1 MKNLFKKMMLVAV
14 AAMAFTACSQDVNE
28 VNKVEKV
35 TRYEFTANIADDTR
49 SGFAEKEEGAK
60 AYKSEWHEGDQVK
73 IFIDGYEP
81 IVADITTEGKFSF
94 ELTDAPESFYM
105 TVVSPAESWSSK
117 DYSTIPAEQTP
128 LANSVDPVAHI
139 LKAQNVQVT
148 NGSAD
153 AANMGHEVAYGKMTV
168 NGVDFAI
175 DHVVVNLKGTYYQ
188 NYERE
193 CTYTINADNVQNNVF
208 WFATETFE
216 NVTEF
221 TVTAYGA
228 EGKVVTKTVDV
239 AAADKTLSFNYS
251 RVSTFSVSGLEAVVA
266 PEEPSALVFTSAS
279 WTNDWAPDDKFIQ
292 FYTEDGGTL
301 QLNFYQ
307 CNYSNLLD
315 ARTYGFANSGA
326 IYPGG
331 QYSWYKN
338 TAAGIDTEIVSGSVM
353 VSVVNGQYYIEFSN
367 MADYDGVVIEA
378 ATFTGM
384 ISKLQVPDM
393 RTALAKPNVTATADG
408 KMITISWGAVT
419 GADEYYVF
427 CSSSAI
433 SPITTTET
441 TVVVEAPAFATEYEF
456 LIRAVAN
463 DSNPHYKTSDD
474 YYFYVTTGK
483 DPDAFADVVLSAPIA
498 DSYNSYGFCYRM
510 NFTDDSGKYFRF
522 FFNEADRSGNNSLNV
537 GVYTGIGN
545 GSSDNYVPGAGRF
558 AATMFDN
565 WGRVS
570 GYYARAFKE
579 SSTIEV
585 TYTDNEYTII
595 LTHEGKTYGYKGMP
609 DGWVAPAAGG
619 EEPEPELPDQP
630 EPDPS
635 DEIWNVATEGTINA
649 RYTYF
654 KFTKGSDTITGMFVY
669 PSMAQIPGLY
679 EVETLTSYSNYKI
692 SEVKLNG
699 IFSDS
704 EEGTVNIEMTPDGYY
719 KFTLN
724 LTLNGTKYAG
734 TAMM

>member
-1 MKNLFKKMMLVAV
+1 MKNLFKKLMLVAV

-49 SGFAEKEEGAK
+49 SGFAEKEEGAT

-81 IVADITTEGKFSF
+81 IVADITTKGNFAF
-94 ELTDAPESFYM
+94 ELTNAPESFFM
-105 TVVSPAESWSSK
+105 TVVSPAESWSSQ
-117 DYSTIPAEQTP
+117 YTANLPEVQTSGV
-128 LANSVDPVAHI
+128 NSVDAKAH
-139 LKAQNVQVT
+139 LLQAQNVSVN

-153 AANMGHEVAYGKMTV
+153 AFEMGHQIAYAKMTV

-175 DHVVVNLKGTYYQ
+175 DHVVVDLKGSFYGYT
-188 NYERE
+188 RE
-193 CTYTINADNVQNNVF
+193 YSYTVKANGVDNTF
-208 WFATETFE
+208 WFATEPID
-216 NVTEF
+216 VAEF
-221 TVTAYGA
+221 TVTAYDA
-228 EGKVVTKTVDV
+228 EGKAVTKTVNV
-239 AAADKTLSFNYS
+239 AEAGKTMSFNYG
-251 RVSTFSVSGLEAVVA
+251 RVGTFSVKDLEAA
-266 PEEPSALVFTSAS
+266 AEPSVPVFTSAYVS
-279 WTNDWAPDDKFIQ
+279 GDSYSDFSLIFESSELGKLLLNPYKVVGEDWVLQPGTYALGSYSGA
-292 FYTEDGGTL
+292 FYTAGYSYYVAPSGDVHTL
-301 QLNFYQ
+301 
-307 CNYSNLLD
+307 
-315 ARTYGFANSGA
+315 NSG
-326 IYPGG
+326 
-331 QYSWYKN
+331 
-338 TAAGIDTEIVSGSVM
+338 T
-353 VSVVNGQYYIEFSN
+353 VVVGVKDGVYYIEFIDLKSDTLTLN
-367 MADYDGVVIEA
+367 
-378 ATFTGM
+378 ATFTGA
-384 ISKLQVPDM
+384 ISGLNLPDPRAKLA
-393 RTALAKPNVTATADG
+393 TPNVTSSVDG
-408 KMITISWGAVT
+408 KMITLSWDAVT
-419 GADEYYVF
+419 GADEYYLF

-456 LIRAVAN
+456 LIRALAN
-463 DSNPHYKTSDD
+463 DSNPSYKNSDD
-474 YYFYVTTGK
+474 LYFYVTTGK
-483 DPDAFADVVLSAPIA
+483 DPDAFADIVLSAPIA
-498 DSYNSYGFCYRM
+498 DSYSSYGFCYRM
-510 NFTDDSGKYFRF
+510 NFTDGSGKYFRF

-609 DGWVAPAAGG
+609 YGWVAPAAGG
-619 EEPEPELPDQP
+619 EEPEPEPEP

-635 DEIWNVATEGTINA
+635 DEIWNVATEGTINP

-669 PSMAQIPGLY
+669 PSIAQIPGLY